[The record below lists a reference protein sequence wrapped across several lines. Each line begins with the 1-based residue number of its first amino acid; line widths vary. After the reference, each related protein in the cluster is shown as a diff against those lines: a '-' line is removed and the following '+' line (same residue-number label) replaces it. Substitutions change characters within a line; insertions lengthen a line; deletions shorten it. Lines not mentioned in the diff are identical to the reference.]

1 MHEELQALDANHT
14 WSIVSLPKNK
24 KVVGSR
30 WVYKI
35 KFKTD
40 GSIERHKA
48 RLVTQGFTQ
57 TYGID
62 YKENFAPVAKMNTIR
77 TLLLVAIN
85 HGWFFISNGR
95 QECLFTRRPLRRS
108 VYEVTTQPSSE

>member
-14 WSIVSLPKNK
+14 WSIVSFPKNK
-24 KVVGSR
+24 RAVGSC

-62 YKENFAPVAKMNTIR
+62 YKETFALVAKINTIC
-77 TLLLVAIN
+77 TLLSVAIN
-85 HGWFFISNGR
+85 HGWF
-95 QECLFTRRPLRRS
+95 
-108 VYEVTTQPSSE
+108 SSQMDVKNAFLHGDL